1 MNNDI
6 LYLNLGGIE
15 FYVFKDLLNSIS
27 IEHVLEKET
36 SDWKYVVLKRRII
49 SFANIFRIISEYC
62 IKSRCY
68 TRLYFYELRY
78 EPIDIIIDVL
88 DKKTFIIVATN
99 IPLSKVLKRIVSNPR
114 FSEVIIFVTP
124 IEKGLS
130 KEIYDRMDD
139 MKILSK
145 LYRELFPILFTRRL
159 GKLVGIYV
167 RKTSEG
173 KHDIKLC
180 VTKEDV
186 SVEFQHKGLKMKIVG
201 INRCI

>member
-1 MNNDI
+1 MNHDV

-27 IEHVLEKET
+27 IEHILEKKT
-36 SDWKYVVLKRRII
+36 SDWKYVILKRRII

-78 EPIDIIIDVL
+78 EPIDVIIDVL
-88 DKKTFIIVATN
+88 DKKTFIIVSTN

-114 FSEVIIFVTP
+114 FSESIIFITP
-124 IEKGLS
+124 IEKGLG

-139 MKILSK
+139 IKTLSK
-145 LYRELFPILFTRRL
+145 LYRELFPILFTKRL
-159 GKLVGIYV
+159 GKLVGIHV